1 MGGMQAPGDP
11 RLHHRAV
18 AMPDITIDSTHH
30 RLTAYFALPMG
41 TGPWPGVVII
51 HDILGMS
58 ADLRRHTDWLA
69 DSGYAAIAPDLYSW
83 DGRVRCVVA
92 TFRALGARHGP
103 AFDDIEAARAW
114 LAGRPDCTGKIGIM
128 GFCMG
133 GAFALYGAL
142 GRGFAVSAVNY
153 GAVPKDID
161 AIIGGACPIVGSFGA
176 KDRGL
181 RGAAARLENALTRH
195 GIDHDVKEYADA
207 GHSFFNNHDSRFMRM
222 AGPLI
227 GAVYH
232 EPTEAD
238 ARQRI
243 LKFFARYLA

>member
-1 MGGMQAPGDP
+1 M
-11 RLHHRAV
+11 L
-18 AMPDITIDSTHH
+18 DISINSTRH
-30 RLTAYFALPMG
+30 RLSAYFAMPTG

-51 HDILGMS
+51 HDIVGMS

-69 DSGYAAIAPDLYSW
+69 DSGYVVVAPDLFSW
-83 DGRVRCVVA
+83 DGRVRCLVA
-92 TFRALGARHGP
+92 TFRALAARRGP

-114 LAGRPDCTGKIGIM
+114 LAGRPDCTAKIGIM

-133 GAFALYGAL
+133 GAFALYGAC

-153 GAVPKDID
+153 GEVPKDID
-161 AIIGGACPIVGSFGA
+161 AIIRDACPIVGSFGA
-176 KDRGL
+176 KDRWL
-181 RGAAARLENALTRH
+181 RGAAERLENALARRD
-195 GIDHDVKEYADA
+195 IDHDVKEYADA
-207 GHSFFNNHDSRFMRM
+207 GHSFFNNHHSRTLRM
-222 AGPLI
+222 VGKLI

-243 LKFFARYLA
+243 LSFFARHLT

>member
-1 MGGMQAPGDP
+1 
-11 RLHHRAV
+11 V
-18 AMPDITIDSTHH
+18 PDLSIDSTHH
-30 RLTAYFALPMG
+30 RLAAYFATPRG
-41 TGPWPGVVII
+41 TGPRPGVVII
-51 HDILGMS
+51 HDIVGMS

-69 DSGYAAIAPDLYSW
+69 DSGYVAVAPDLFSW
-83 DGRVRCVVA
+83 GGRVRCLVA
-92 TFRALGARHGP
+92 TFRALAARRGP

-114 LAGRPDCTGKIGIM
+114 LAGRPDCTAKIGIM

-133 GAFALYGAL
+133 GAFALYGAC

-161 AIIGGACPIVGSFGA
+161 TIISGACPIVGSFGG
-176 KDRGL
+176 KDRWL
-181 RGAAARLENALTRH
+181 RGAAERLENALARQH
-195 GIDHDVKEYADA
+195 IDHDVKEYADA
-207 GHSFFNNHDSRFMRM
+207 DHSFSNNHDSRTFRM
-222 AGPLI
+222 VRKLI

-243 LKFFARYLA
+243 LSFFARHLT

>member
-1 MGGMQAPGDP
+1 VSD
-11 RLHHRAV
+11 V
-18 AMPDITIDSTHH
+18 SIDSAHH
-30 RLTAYFALPMG
+30 GLAAYFAMPTG

-51 HDILGMS
+51 HDIVGMS

-69 DSGYAAIAPDLYSW
+69 HSGYVAVAPDLFSW
-83 DGRVRCVVA
+83 NARVRCLLA
-92 TFRALGARHGP
+92 TFRALAARRGP

-114 LAGRPDCTGKIGIM
+114 LAARPDCTGKIGIM

-133 GAFALYGAL
+133 GAFALYAAC
-142 GRGFAVSAVNY
+142 GRGFVVSAVNY

-161 AIIGGACPIVGSFGA
+161 TIISGACPIVGSFGA

-181 RGAAARLENALTRH
+181 RGVAARLQNALARH
-195 GIDHDVKEYADA
+195 GIDHDVKEYTDA
-207 GHSFFNNHDSRFMRM
+207 GHAFFNNHESRIIRM
-222 AGPLI
+222 VGPLI

-243 LKFFARYLA
+243 LRFFARYLA